1 MITCGIVDDD
11 PVAIERVER
20 LIGEIDSAFQI
31 VFKATDCS
39 EFVKCANL
47 YKPDVL
53 FLDINISEDTI
64 FGHLERLNYEPHIV
78 FITAYDE
85 YLLKAFEEGAI
96 DYILKPIS
104 KERLSKTI
112 DRIKRLG
119 LNRRP
124 NEYYVRQIL
133 KLPVKQGESI
143 ILVDLKDIIYL
154 EADDKTIKI
163 FTEGETYET
172 STPLYTLEQKLPAD
186 KFVRIH
192 KSYIVSVEH
201 IVEVKKWFQNSYI
214 IVLSDNTELKLSRNY
229 QEEVFKRLGLKN

>member
-1 MITCGIVDDD
+1 MITYGIVDDD

-20 LIGEIDSAFQI
+20 LIGEIDSTFQI
-31 VFKATDCS
+31 VFKTTDCS

-47 YKPDVL
+47 HKPDVL

-104 KERLSKTI
+104 KERLTKTI
-112 DRIKRLG
+112 ERIKKLG

-124 NEYYVRQIL
+124 NEYYVRQMS

-154 EADDKTIKI
+154 EADDKIIKI
-163 FTEGETYET
+163 FTEDETYET
-172 STPLYTLEQKLPAD
+172 STPLHTLEQKLPSD

-201 IVEVKKWFQNSYI
+201 IVAVKKWFQNSYI
-214 IVLSDNTELKLSRNY
+214 IVLSDNAELKLSRNY